1 MLEADV
7 RATTETPTLSP
18 EPQVHAVVASE
29 AESEFAMLQTFAKCQ
44 EILMADGAVD
54 WNGGVSLDAMEM
66 EMGIQTHLMSRYVQT
81 QLRTGETTF
90 TEGELMID
98 WIINYGPLLR
108 EVFFEHGIYDP
119 IVIEN
124 ELYNIGGEL
133 HNDED

>member
-7 RATTETPTLSP
+7 RATTETPTLSQQ
-18 EPQVHAVVASE
+18 PQAQAPIVANE
-29 AESEFAMLQTFAKCQ
+29 AESELAMLQTFTKCQ

-54 WNGGVSLDAMEM
+54 WNGGVSLDPMEM
-66 EMGIQTHLMSRYVQT
+66 EMGIQTYLISRYVDT
-81 QLRTGETTF
+81 QIKTGKTNL
-90 TEGELMID
+90 TEGELMLD

-124 ELYNIGGEL
+124 ELYGQP
-133 HNDED
+133 H